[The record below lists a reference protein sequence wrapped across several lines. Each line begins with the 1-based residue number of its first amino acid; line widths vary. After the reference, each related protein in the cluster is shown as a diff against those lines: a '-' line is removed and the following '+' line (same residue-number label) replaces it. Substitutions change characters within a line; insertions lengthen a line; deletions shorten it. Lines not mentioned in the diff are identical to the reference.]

1 MATHGKREVSGY
13 SFSPA
18 FQRSGVGVF
27 IESMVDLDEVEDLRV
42 RLERLFAGNFEV
54 SPAFVPT
61 RYSMR
66 KNLVDY
72 SVNMFI
78 KLTQAVCAEKV

>member
-1 MATHGKREVSGY
+1 VATHGKREVSGH
-13 SFSPA
+13 SFSPV
-18 FQRSGVGVF
+18 FHRSGIGIFV
-27 IESMVDLDEVEDLRV
+27 ESVVDLDEVEDLRV
-42 RLERLFAGNFEV
+42 RLERLFAWNFEV